1 MNPDIFLITGSLG
14 VCLALAVLVIVLVD
28 RARLRADVRDRLA
41 KTADPYDVGP
51 DALQL
56 LHDLDT
62 HLNEYVAADTELA
75 AGFDRLRQAI
85 RDEQNNHKGD
95 S

>member
-28 RARLRADVRDRLA
+28 RARRRAAVRDRLA
-41 KTADPYDVGP
+41 EVRARAELPPAAPDNTTPANAAVL
-51 DALQL
+51 DALEL
-56 LHDLDT
+56 LWAMPAYGETTDHT
-62 HLNEYVAADTELA
+62 T
-75 AGFDRLRQAI
+75 
-85 RDEQNNHKGD
+85 KGD